1 MCGTGCLLGGSL
13 SIGFWSVGE
22 VMGYKQGLAKEKRG
36 KTRQGD
42 LSDYMESEHYP
53 QYRER
58 KQEGAGTAWNW
69 AWSSHRS

>member
-1 MCGTGCLLGGSL
+1 
-13 SIGFWSVGE
+13 
-22 VMGYKQGLAKEKRG
+22 MGYKQGLAKEKRG

-69 AWSSHRS
+69 AWKSQPTHWGAHTGAKMAPCVLSPRDMAL